1 MNIQKNVLNIALS
14 KTKKYIIL
22 LILLSITISYL
33 TIEIAINIKY
43 AIDGILC
50 NNYEMIPRYIKVI
63 LKNNYM
69 HDLLIFA
76 LIIILLNFINMIINY
91 LRDRVTTKFKL
102 RITSNLK
109 LTLFKHILNL
119 EYKSYNSYEKEEIMQ
134 RINED
139 AEIYAKFFN
148 NQFNLILDIIFLS
161 IFIIKESMIL
171 NSSISIYILITIISM
186 ILFSLWYF
194 KKLNKTIEEVIRK
207 RKKLLKNTIINV
219 NNFKFIRMLN
229 KQKEEKEKYK
239 KLNDEYTE
247 TDIKLVKLILFY
259 EIINDHISYLDAPI
273 IYMLGGI
280 AIIKKKMTIG
290 SLSALISLA
299 NKIFSCFLN
308 LGANLEIIEEFY
320 VITKKINKILE
331 LKEEEKDEFTY
342 DLNGD
347 IIFSNVTIYANKIPI
362 LTNLNFIIR
371 QGDKIAIIGENGKGK
386 SIIAKTI
393 LGLYEY
399 DGNIY
404 INNHNIKRISKN
416 NIRKY
421 VDLILGETYMFSRSI
436 LENIILQNKIDKKL
450 IDNVAKECEIQED
463 IKKFKEKYNT
473 LIGEKGVKLSGGQK
487 QRICMARS
495 LVNNKPIII
504 LDEAL
509 NKIDNITRKNI
520 LENLKEKYNKKTMIL
535 ISNNLEIINYVD
547 NIIYIDN
554 KTTILGTHEQL
565 LKRNENYRKLIKI
578 KENII

>member
-33 TIEIAINIKY
+33 TIEIARNIKY

-69 HDLLIFA
+69 YDLLIFA
-76 LIIILLNFINMIINY
+76 LIVILLNFINMIINY
-91 LRDRVTTKFKL
+91 LRERVTTKFKL

-404 INNHNIKRISKN
+404 INNHSIKRISKN

-421 VDLILGETYMFSRSI
+421 VDLILGETYMFSGSI

-463 IKKFKEKYNT
+463 IKNLKKN
-473 LIGEKGVKLSGGQK
+473 
-487 QRICMARS
+487 
-495 LVNNKPIII
+495 II
-504 LDEAL
+504 L
-509 NKIDNITRKNI
+509 
-520 LENLKEKYNKKTMIL
+520 
-535 ISNNLEIINYVD
+535 
-547 NIIYIDN
+547 
-554 KTTILGTHEQL
+554 
-565 LKRNENYRKLIKI
+565 
-578 KENII
+578 

>member
-33 TIEIAINIKY
+33 TIEIARNIKY

-69 HDLLIFA
+69 YDLLIFA
-76 LIIILLNFINMIINY
+76 LIVILLNFINMIINY
-91 LRDRVTTKFKL
+91 LRERVTTKFKL

-219 NNFKFIRMLN
+219 NHFKFIRMLN

-421 VDLILGETYMFSRSI
+421 VDLILGETYMFSGSI